1 MERLL
6 RVFRAHRESL
16 QICGL
21 FGGIIAAFFLITSI
35 KPVYEV
41 TVAPFT
47 AAVAWVS
54 TQLLEIGFD
63 DVARQGTMIRIP
75 GSMPLDI
82 KDECNGIYATFIF
95 LAATLAYPARLV
107 PKLIGLVGGFFAIF
121 LVNQVRVVSLFVIAK
136 KWPSL
141 MEDFHIFVWQT
152 VVVVFAVLLWLFW
165 ADRIAGRRPAPA
177 TPDGK

>member
-1 MERLL
+1 MQRLL

-47 AAVAWVS
+47 AVVAWVS
-54 TQLLEIGFD
+54 TRFLEMGFD
-63 DVARQGTMIRIP
+63 GVVRQGTIIRIE
-75 GSMPLDI
+75 GGTPLDI

-107 PKLIGLVGGFFAIF
+107 PKLIGLGGGFLAIF
-121 LVNQVRVVSLFVIAK
+121 LVNQVRVVTLFVIAK
-136 KWPSL
+136 NWPSL

-152 VVVVFAVLLWLFW
+152 VVVIFAVLLWLFW
-165 ADRIAGRRPAPA
+165 ADRIAGRRSGPA
-177 TPDGK
+177 TPEGK